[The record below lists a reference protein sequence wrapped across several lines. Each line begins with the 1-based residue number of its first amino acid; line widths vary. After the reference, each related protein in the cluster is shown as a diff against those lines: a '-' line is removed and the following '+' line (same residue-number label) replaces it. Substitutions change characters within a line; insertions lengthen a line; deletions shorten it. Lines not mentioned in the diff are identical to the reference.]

1 MSRFLYSSPKFLLL
15 CLPNTHTYK
24 NTALETYPN
33 VPQSNLRSVFS
44 IDYILPGLH
53 IASFSTQ
60 LIHSDLIVFKLW
72 VYMKKTHFTE
82 LSGPAL
88 KLINLHDSPKKLINL
103 HENPKKKPL
112 LSYN

>member
-1 MSRFLYSSPKFLLL
+1 MAQADKAFVYFNPKVLEHKK
-15 CLPNTHTYK
+15 LPAISAEEVRRAFATENVEVFIDSQKLQARLREITYK

-60 LIHSDLIVFKLW
+60 LIHSDLIVFKL
-72 VYMKKTHFTE
+72 
-82 LSGPAL
+82 
-88 KLINLHDSPKKLINL
+88 
-103 HENPKKKPL
+103 
-112 LSYN
+112 

>member
-33 VPQSNLRSVFS
+33 VPQSNLRSIFS

-53 IASFSTQ
+53 FASFSTQ
-60 LIHSDLIVFKLW
+60 LIHSDLIIFKL
-72 VYMKKTHFTE
+72 
-82 LSGPAL
+82 S
-88 KLINLHDSPKKLINL
+88 L
-103 HENPKKKPL
+103 HEENTFH
-112 LSYN
+112 